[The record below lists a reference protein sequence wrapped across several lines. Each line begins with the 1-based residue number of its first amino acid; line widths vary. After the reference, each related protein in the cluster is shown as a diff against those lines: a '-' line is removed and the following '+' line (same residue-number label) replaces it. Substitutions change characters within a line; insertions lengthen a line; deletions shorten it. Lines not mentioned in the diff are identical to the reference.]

1 MSVVNAKC
9 PNCGASIQLDNERS
23 EGFCSYCG
31 SKVKVEEAQK
41 LMIQGTVKV
50 DTSDELA
57 NLYQIARR
65 AKDADNS
72 ENAHKYYDMILVK
85 DPNSWEATFYVTY
98 YQAMQCKIAEISS
111 AAISISNSFSG
122 VLDLVKNNVYD
133 LEEQKKILE
142 EIYSRCEIIARMLYS
157 ASSDFYKNTD
167 IEICGDYASEH
178 IERGIYSAGILSLL
192 SVEINSHFGDTF
204 DYIRADAIS
213 SAVDLH
219 AKTLLDVKNEVTEDD
234 LDLYK
239 EDYEKIVKRFHPD
252 YSLPIMKLS
261 SSNNTESGCYVA
273 TAIYGSYDC
282 PEVWVLRRFRDNTL
296 DNYLIGRWFIR
307 AYYAISPTM
316 VRWFGDTSI
325 FKGTLT
331 PILDRFVSYLR
342 KRGTSDKPYND
353 KY

>member
-98 YQAMQCKIAEISS
+98 YQAMQCKIAEITS
-111 AAISISNSFSG
+111 AAYSIRNCEET
-122 VLDLVKNNVYD
+122 VLDLIKSNVEK
-133 LEEQKKILE
+133 EEQNNTLI
-142 EIYSRCEIIARMLYS
+142 EIYVKLMSISSMLFNAAKNHYENIDVQIQANFLQEYIYKAAASAEIMYEFGNLIISKFGDEYGNT
-157 ASSDFYKNTD
+157 ASLAWKDA
-167 IEICGDYASEH
+167 IEIHKDYVKYLQDKDSNIKN
-178 IERGIYSAGILSLL
+178 IEEYVQKIQKFDSTYQKPEVETSAGC
-192 SVEINSHFGDTF
+192 
-204 DYIRADAIS
+204 YI
-213 SAVDLH
+213 
-219 AKTLLDVKNEVTEDD
+219 
-234 LDLYK
+234 
-239 EDYEKIVKRFHPD
+239 
-252 YSLPIMKLS
+252 
-261 SSNNTESGCYVA
+261 A
-273 TAIYGSYDC
+273 TSIYGSYDC
-282 PEVWVLRRFRDNTL
+282 PEVWILRRFRDDTL
-296 DNYLIGRWFIR
+296 DNYWAGRSFIKT
-307 AYYAISPTM
+307 YYAISPTL
-316 VRWFGDTSI
+316 VKWFGKSSI
-325 FKGTLT
+325 FKGIFT
-331 PILDRFVSYLR
+331 PILNHMVSTL
-342 KRGTSDKPYND
+342 KKKGVSDMPYND